1 MIEDD
6 NQGDSPEV
14 APTSLIRNADAYH
27 APVLMREM
35 IQLLGLTPGDAVLD
49 ATLGGGGHSAA
60 LLKEISPNGVL
71 IGLDRDAEALRA
83 AEKRFE
89 AEVPLSRFFLLQTAF
104 GDMEKALSANE
115 ETAGLAFHGML
126 FDLGVSSHQL
136 DSARGFSFRRD
147 EKIDMRMDASES
159 GGSSAEDLLA
169 EADEDELARILWEY
183 GEENWSRR
191 IAKKIVESR
200 KEFGRIE
207 TTGRLVSII
216 EASVP
221 RGAWPRDIHVATR
234 SFQGLRIA
242 VNDELGQLEEGL
254 IAGFNRLRPGGRM
267 AVMSF
272 HSLEDRIV
280 KRKFAEWS
288 GRTPSAPGSSPA
300 AFLPNV
306 DKQAVAKT
314 ITRKPVVSEDREIQK
329 NPRARSAK
337 MRVIEKL

>member
-6 NQGDSPEV
+6 NQDESPKTV
-14 APTSLIRNADAYH
+14 QTSLAPNDFAYH
-27 APVLMREM
+27 APVLLHEM
-35 IQLLGLTPGDAVLD
+35 IKLLGLKAGDSVLD
-49 ATLGGGGHSAA
+49 ATLGGGGHSAS
-60 LLKEISPNGVL
+60 LLKEISPGGVL
-71 IGLDRDAEALRA
+71 VGLDRDAEALQEA
-83 AEKRFE
+83 KKRFE
-89 AEVPLSRFFLLQTAF
+89 IEVPLSRFFLLQTAF
-104 GDMEKALSANE
+104 GDLEKALSASE
-115 ETAGLAFHGML
+115 ETERLAFHGML

-147 EKIDMRMDASES
+147 ERIDMRMDASEN

-169 EADEDELARILWEY
+169 ESDEDELARILWDY

-200 KEFGRIE
+200 KESGRIE

-267 AVMSF
+267 AVMSY

-306 DKQAVAKT
+306 DKRAVAKT